1 MLKNTKVPASNI
13 VLFLLMAVY
22 LRTLISVISLVLE
35 IDVYG
40 LVLWRG
46 DEAVVEEKGV
56 QLGGR

>member
-1 MLKNTKVPASNI
+1 MLKNTKVPANI

-22 LRTLISVISLVLE
+22 LRTVISVMSLVLE

-56 QLGGR
+56 QLRGR